1 MLFSTPNNCRN
12 LRVLLVFNKK
22 KKIKIK
28 SEACESIRRRHL
40 SLLETL
46 PSKLEKKRLVGR
58 REPDKT
64 IRPKKGLTRT
74 PLNEERK
81 KKRWWGRQME
91 KANRRQKVELYQMEI
106 NILSL
111 VGHQYCKTH
120 HFEFFLFFEYWAKG
134 HRNEAKVGLL
144 IKWKEKEKKFDCLHE
159 LCKTGFERITSR
171 LLFHSYAIVKQLHVK

>member
-1 MLFSTPNNCRN
+1 MLFSTPSNCRN
-12 LRVLLVFNKK
+12 LRVLLLFNKK

-81 KKRWWGRQME
+81 KKDGEAGRWRKQTGGR
-91 KANRRQKVELYQMEI
+91 KLNSTR
-106 NILSL
+106 
-111 VGHQYCKTH
+111 
-120 HFEFFLFFEYWAKG
+120 
-134 HRNEAKVGLL
+134 
-144 IKWKEKEKKFDCLHE
+144 WK
-159 LCKTGFERITSR
+159 
-171 LLFHSYAIVKQLHVK
+171 